1 MNVIILNSFAKDVK
15 KINNSNFNDEILNI
29 ITILET
35 ANSIQEIPH
44 LKKLA
49 GHKDSYRCRMGYFRI
64 GINIENSN
72 IILVWVALRKDF
84 FRLFP
89 FLFS

>member
-1 MNVIILNSFAKDVK
+1 MNVIILNSIAKDVK
-15 KINNSNFNDEILNI
+15 KINNSNFNDEILNF

-35 ANSIQEIPH
+35 ANSIQEIPN

-49 GHKDSYRCRMGYFRI
+49 GHKESYRCRMGNFHI

-72 IILVWVALRKDF
+72 LILVRVALRKDF
-84 FRLFP
+84 YRLFP
-89 FLFS
+89 VLFP